1 MNEGLRAGYKRT
13 EVGEIPE
20 DWEVSTL
27 FRLAEI
33 RGGIAKNAN
42 VAVAD
47 PVSVHYLR
55 VANVQ
60 DGYLNLS
67 EMSKIQLSRRDLPR
81 YTVLPGDVLMNEGGD
96 LDQLG
101 RGAIWR
107 GEFNPCVHQN
117 HVFVVRCK
125 ADLLPDYLNA
135 WTAASPARRFFLLAG
150 KQTTNL
156 ASISKSSLGELPVAL
171 PPSPEQRAI
180 AAALGD
186 VDALLG
192 GLDSLIA
199 KKRDLKQAA
208 MQQLLTGQT
217 RLHGFSGEWE
227 VKRLGDVVEKL
238 VGGGTPSRSVTTYW
252 GNEVPWVTVKDFAT
266 FNPIQTQESITRVGL
281 KNSASHLIPAGTLIT
296 STRMALGKA
305 VVYNVDVAINQD
317 LKAIFLGSGSS
328 VRFLN
333 YWFEFNAQM
342 IDELGSGSTVKG
354 ISIAQLKN
362 LPFPRITLSEQTAI
376 AAVLSDM
383 DAELAALEA
392 RRDRTRDLKQAM
404 MQELLT
410 GKTRLVE
417 PVTNII
423 PVDFA
428 AKSQPAADHA
438 PAAKAHNWTIN
449 EAVVV
454 AVLVKQFGSEQYP
467 LGRKRCT
474 KLSYLMH
481 RHVEHVAQGYL
492 KKAAGPYNPSV
503 KYKGPEGIAQKNG
516 YIRTH
521 AQGKFSGFVAAA
533 KVAQAEG
540 YFEKW
545 YGSDVLAW
553 LEQFRRRTNDE
564 LELLATVDMAV
575 EDLRRAGRPVDVNA
589 VKSVIHHNPEWE
601 AKLEREIFSD
611 ANIARAIAQTRE
623 LFQ

>member
-1 MNEGLRAGYKRT
+1 MSAGLRAGYKRT
-13 EVGEIPE
+13 EVGVIPE
-20 DWEVSTL
+20 GWEVSPL
-27 FRLAEI
+27 CRLAEI

-67 EMSKIQLSRRDLPR
+67 EMSKIQLSRQDLPR

-156 ASISKSSLGELPVAL
+156 ASISKSSLGELPVAI
-171 PPSPEQRAI
+171 PPVPEQRAI

-192 GLDSLIA
+192 GLDRLIS
-199 KKRDLKQAA
+199 KKYDLKQATV
-208 MQQLLTGQT
+208 QQLLTGQT
-217 RLHGFSGEWE
+217 RLPGFSGEWE
-227 VKRLGDVVEKL
+227 AVEFGDIATIRNTKVISSSTSTGTQCVELESIGQASGRLLGSIEANGASSKYSFKKGDVLFGRLRAYLRK
-238 VGGGTPSRSVTTYW
+238 YW
-252 GNEVPWVTVKDFAT
+252 LAQFDGVCSTEIWP
-266 FNPIQTQESITRVGL
+266 
-281 KNSASHLIPAGTLIT
+281 LIPRDERLYAGFLHLLVQTNGFVDT
-296 STRMALGKA
+296 AAVSYGTHMPRSDWSVLGKFA
-305 VVYNVDVAINQD
+305 VQLPD
-317 LKAIFLGSGSS
+317 L
-328 VRFLN
+328 
-333 YWFEFNAQM
+333 
-342 IDELGSGSTVKG
+342 
-354 ISIAQLKN
+354 
-362 LPFPRITLSEQTAI
+362 PEQTAI

-392 RRDRTRDLKQAM
+392 RRDKTRNLKQAM

-417 PVTNII
+417 PVSNVI
-423 PVDFA
+423 PVDFS
-428 AKSQPAADHA
+428 AKPKPAADQP
-438 PAAKAHNWTIN
+438 PAAGTHNWAIN

-454 AVLVKQFGSEQYP
+454 AVLVKQFGTEQFP

-481 RHVEHVAQGYL
+481 RHVEHVAHGYL
-492 KKAAGPYNPSV
+492 KKAAGPYNPAV

-516 YIRTH
+516 YIRAHTH
-521 AQGKFSGFVAAA
+521 GKFAGFVAAE

-545 YGSDVLAW
+545 YGSDVLTW
-553 LEQFRRRTNDE
+553 LEQFRFKSNDE
-564 LELLATVDMAV
+564 LELLATLDMAV
-575 EDLRRAGRPVDVNA
+575 EDLRRAGRRTDVNA
-589 VKSVIHHNPEWE
+589 VKSVIRSHPEWE

-611 ANIARAIAQTRE
+611 ANLARGISQTRE